1 MGSSCSVCVSPFRE
15 AVERGLSEGANKS
28 EMSNRFQLP
37 RRQLYRHFEKHM
49 DGAVPVVEVVSDD
62 LVLTVIPRLERL
74 IVEVEDVKDRAI
86 DGGKDQLALQAVRI
100 QRELLND
107 VARLRGEIPI
117 QRTIRLDEVPGWAV
131 VLDALD
137 AYPRARLD
145 VARALRESA

>member
-1 MGSSCSVCVSPFRE
+1 M
-15 AVERGLSEGANKS
+15 A
-28 EMSNRFQLP
+28 NRFQLQ

-49 DGAVPVVEVVSDD
+49 DRRSSVVDVVSDD

-74 IVEVEDVKDRAI
+74 IFEVEDVKDRAI
-86 DGGKDQLALQAVRI
+86 DGGKDHLALQAVRI

-131 VLDALD
+131 VLTALD
-137 AYPRARLD
+137 AYPQARLQ